1 MYNILKYKIV
11 KTNTVPIPRIS
22 AFPFLGFLHFP
33 MGIPSYF
40 AHVLKKYPRVI
51 KRLAELP
58 CINNLY
64 LDCNGMVYDVV
75 RQMQYTPENPAAY
88 EAEMLQRICESIDA
102 CIAILRPTSSVFIAF
117 DGVAPVA
124 KLNQQRERRYKSW
137 YLGEMEAQRRR
148 DHNKITQK
156 GGQKGGRVEPPKPAW
171 NTSSITPGTKFMNAL
186 HDKLAEYYDTT
197 NPSALNARYNL
208 SGGAGIIVSSSKE
221 PGEGEHK
228 LFEYIREHAS
238 EHANTTTII
247 YGLDA
252 DLIMLCMSHLHIS
265 RGIYL
270 YRETPEFVK
279 SINVALDEKERYFMD
294 IPEFADA
301 IVENLRCQAHNG
313 SLCPIP
319 LPRGVAPPKVPLESR
334 RGAGHKEPLGVW
346 GALVAPQL
354 DYIFICFM
362 LGNDFMPHFPALNIR
377 TTGIASLMD
386 AYRATMGPAETIIH
400 TTAAGEYTIH
410 WPNYKK
416 LVAHLAA
423 QELTLIRKEH
433 ATRDRQARHMRDS
446 DKEDDVM
453 HDVLMLPMTQRE
465 VERDINPFQPGW
477 ENRYYAALCDIH
489 DGGAIDSSAAV
500 AALCRNYLEGME
512 WTFRYYTRGCVDWK
526 WTYANHYPPLLAD
539 LVQHIPDDTT
549 HDPTNAFSF
558 LQVNP
563 KDPIRDVV
571 QLCYVL
577 PRASHA
583 LLPQSVERALM
594 RSSMKDRYTDNGSH
608 NFKWAYCKYFWE
620 CHTDLPPL
628 DLRELDQ
635 IIDGNTGS
643 RLTSRKHSIKSL

>member
-1 MYNILKYKIV
+1 
-11 KTNTVPIPRIS
+11 
-22 AFPFLGFLHFP
+22 

-40 AHVLKKYPRVI
+40 AHVLKKYPHVI
-51 KRLAELP
+51 KRLSELP

-75 RQMQYTPENPAAY
+75 RQMQYTPENQAAY
-88 EAEMLQRICESIDA
+88 ESEMLQRICESIDA

-148 DHNKITQK
+148 DHNKINKK

-171 NTSSITPGTKFMNAL
+171 NTSAITPGTKFMNAL

-197 NPSALNARYNL
+197 NKAELNARYNL
-208 SGGAGIIVSSSKE
+208 SGAGIIVSSSKE

-228 LFEYIREHAS
+228 LFEYIREHAAD
-238 EHANTTTII
+238 HANMTTII
-247 YGLDA
+247 HGLDA

-294 IPEFADA
+294 IPVFADA
-301 IVENLRCQAHNG
+301 IVENLRVTPMKSAQT
-313 SLCPIP
+313 P
-319 LPRGVAPPKVPLESR
+319 VM
-334 RGAGHKEPLGVW
+334 
-346 GALVAPQL
+346 
-354 DYIFICFM
+354 DYIFMCFM

-377 TTGIASLMD
+377 TTGINSLME
-386 AYRATMGPAETIIH
+386 AYRATIAPNETIIQ
-400 TTAAGEYTIH
+400 TTVTGEYAIH

-433 ATRDRQARHMRDS
+433 TTRDRQARYMRDT

-453 HDVLMLPMTQRE
+453 HDVLMLPMTQRD
-465 VERDINPFQPGW
+465 VEREINPFQPGW
-477 ENRYYAALCDIH
+477 ENRYYASLCDMH
-489 DGGAIDSSAAV
+489 ATPL
-500 AALCRNYLEGME
+500 LCRNYLEGME

-539 LVQHIPDDTT
+539 LVHHIPDTY
-549 HDPTNAFSF
+549 DPNAFSF
-558 LQVNP
+558 LRIKP
-563 KDPIRDVV
+563 KEPIRDVV

-583 LLPQSVERALM
+583 LLPSSVERALM
-594 RSSMKDRYTDNGSH
+594 CSSMKDRYTDNGGH

-620 CHTDLPPL
+620 CHTDLPAL
-628 DLRELDQ
+628 DLCELDK
-635 IIDGNTGS
+635 IV
-643 RLTSRKHSIKSL
+643 

>member
-1 MYNILKYKIV
+1 
-11 KTNTVPIPRIS
+11 
-22 AFPFLGFLHFP
+22 

-40 AHVLKKYPRVI
+40 AHVLKKYPGVI

-64 LDCNGMVYDVV
+64 LDCNGMIYDVV
-75 RQMQYTPENPAAY
+75 RQMQYKPEDQAAY

-148 DHNKITQK
+148 ELATK
-156 GGQKGGRVEPPKPAW
+156 VAAPKPAW
-171 NTSSITPGTKFMNAL
+171 NTSAITPGTKFMRAL
-186 HDKLAEYYDTT
+186 HKKLTEHYDAT
-197 NPSALNARYNL
+197 NKPALDARYNL
-208 SGGAGIIVSSSKE
+208 SGGAGIIVSSSNE

-228 LFEYIREHAS
+228 LFEYIREHAA
-238 EHANTTTII
+238 EHADKTTVI

-301 IVENLRCQAHNG
+301 ITGTQVPVNPPPTGTQVPVVA
-313 SLCPIP
+313 
-319 LPRGVAPPKVPLESR
+319 RGEPMGVWGAISAPNSGSR
-334 RGAGHKEPLGVW
+334 RGAGNQGSPVM
-346 GALVAPQL
+346 
-354 DYIFICFM
+354 DYIFMCFM

-377 TTGIASLMD
+377 TTGIATLME
-386 AYRATMGPAETIIH
+386 AYRAVFKPDESIIQLQ
-400 TTAAGEYTIH
+400 GSSWSIH

-416 LVAHLAA
+416 FVAHLAA

-433 ATRDRQARHMRDS
+433 GTRDRQARHMRDT

-465 VERDINPFQPGW
+465 VERDIDPFKPGW
-477 ENRYYAALCDIH
+477 ERRYYASLCDIH
-489 DGGAIDSSAAV
+489 AADDKAI

-512 WTFRYYTRGCVDWK
+512 WTFRYYTSGCVDWK

-539 LVQHIPDDTT
+539 LVKHIPEGQG
-549 HDPTNAFSF
+549 PTNAFSF
-558 LQVNP
+558 LRAKP

-583 LLPQSVERALM
+583 LLPPAVERALM
-594 RSSMKDRYTDNGSH
+594 RSKLRSKYTDDGSP

-620 CHTDLPPL
+620 CHTDLPEL
-628 DLRELDQ
+628 DLEELAQ
-635 IIDGNTGS
+635 IVP
-643 RLTSRKHSIKSL
+643 HA

>member
-1 MYNILKYKIV
+1 
-11 KTNTVPIPRIS
+11 
-22 AFPFLGFLHFP
+22 

-40 AHVLKKYPRVI
+40 AHVLKKYPHVI
-51 KRLAELP
+51 KRLSELP

-64 LDCNGMVYDVV
+64 LDCNGMIYDVV
-75 RQMQYTPENPAAY
+75 RQMQYKPENQEAY

-102 CIAILRPTSSVFIAF
+102 CIAIMRPTNSVFIAF

-148 DHNKITQK
+148 KLVTK
-156 GGQKGGRVEPPKPAW
+156 VEAPKPAW
-171 NTSSITPGTKFMNAL
+171 NTSAITPGTKFMNAL
-186 HDKLAEYYDTT
+186 HKKLTEYYAVT
-197 NPSALNARYNL
+197 NANDLPNPK
-208 SGGAGIIVSSSKE
+208 IILSSSNE

-228 LFEYIREHAS
+228 LFEYIREHAA
-238 EHANTTTII
+238 EHAHMTTVIH
-247 YGLDA
+247 GLDA

-301 IVENLRCQAHNG
+301 IVEHLTGLTKPSCK
-313 SLCPIP
+313 ST
-319 LPRGVAPPKVPLESR
+319 KVM
-334 RGAGHKEPLGVW
+334 
-346 GALVAPQL
+346 
-354 DYIFICFM
+354 DYIFMCFM

-377 TTGIASLMD
+377 TTGIATLME
-386 AYRATMGPAETIIH
+386 AYRTVFKSGESIIQ
-400 TTAAGEYTIH
+400 TSPSLNID

-416 LVAHLAA
+416 FVSHLAA
-423 QELTLIRKEH
+423 QELTMIRKEH
-433 ATRDRQARHMRDS
+433 TTRDRQARYMRDS

-453 HDVLMLPMTQRE
+453 HDVMMLPMTQRD
-465 VERDINPFQPGW
+465 VERHINPFEPGW
-477 ENRYYAALCDIH
+477 ERRYYASLCDIH
-489 DGGAIDSSAAV
+489 NADDKAIAS
-500 AALCRNYLEGME
+500 LCRNYLEGME

-539 LVQHIPDDTT
+539 LAKHIPETQT
-549 HDPTNAFSF
+549 QGQIAFSF
-558 LQVNP
+558 LHEKP
-563 KDPIRDVV
+563 KDPIRDVI

-583 LLPQSVERALM
+583 LLPPSVERALM
-594 RSSMKDRYTDNGSH
+594 QSKLRSKYTDDGTP

-620 CHTDLPPL
+620 CHTDLPEL
-628 DLRELDQ
+628 DLEELAQ
-635 IIDGNTGS
+635 IVLS
-643 RLTSRKHSIKSL
+643 

>member
-11 KTNTVPIPRIS
+11 ITNTLPTHLIS
-22 AFPFLGFLHFP
+22 LHFA

-75 RQMQYTPENPAAY
+75 RQMQYTPENTAAY
-88 EAEMLQRICESIDA
+88 EAEMLQRICDSIDA

-156 GGQKGGRVEPPKPAW
+156 GGQKEGRVEPPKPAW

-186 HDKLAEYYDTT
+186 HDKLAEYYDAT
-197 NPSALNARYNL
+197 NKAELNARYNL
-208 SGGAGIIVSSSKE
+208 SGAGIIVSSSKE

-228 LFEYIREHAS
+228 LFEYIREHAA
-238 EHANTTTII
+238 EHANVNTII

-301 IVENLRCQAHNG
+301 IVENLRVSA
-313 SLCPIP
+313 
-319 LPRGVAPPKVPLESR
+319 VAAPQKV
-334 RGAGHKEPLGVW
+334 PLGVW

-354 DYIFICFM
+354 DYIFMCFM

-377 TTGIASLMD
+377 TTGIASLME
-386 AYRATMGPAETIIH
+386 AYRATIGADETIIQ
-400 TTAAGEYTIH
+400 TTTPGEYAIH

-433 ATRDRQARHMRDS
+433 ATRDRQARHMRDA
-446 DKEDDVM
+446 DRDDDVM
-453 HDVLMLPMTQRE
+453 HDVLMLPMTQRD

-477 ENRYYAALCDIH
+477 ENRYYASLCDMH
-489 DGGAIDSSAAV
+489 APMDQEV
-500 AALCRNYLEGME
+500 TALCRNYLEGME

-539 LVQHIPDDTT
+539 LVHHIPET
-549 HDPTNAFSF
+549 HDPTNPFSF
-558 LQVNP
+558 MRIQP
-563 KDPIRDVV
+563 KEPIRDVV

-583 LLPQSVERALM
+583 LLPPSVERALM
-594 RSSMKDRYTDNGSH
+594 HSNFGSKYTDDGGH

-620 CHTDLPPL
+620 CHTDLPAL
-628 DLRELDQ
+628 DLRELEQ
-635 IIDGNTGS
+635 IVKKTD
-643 RLTSRKHSIKSL
+643 

>member
-1 MYNILKYKIV
+1 
-11 KTNTVPIPRIS
+11 
-22 AFPFLGFLHFP
+22 

-40 AHVLKKYPRVI
+40 AHVLKKYPHVI
-51 KRLAELP
+51 KRLSELP

-75 RQMQYTPENPAAY
+75 HQMQYTPENIAAY

-102 CIAILRPTSSVFIAF
+102 CIAILRPISSVFIAF

-148 DHNKITQK
+148 EIVSARSTQTGSGK
-156 GGQKGGRVEPPKPAW
+156 SKTSTFKVEPPKPAW
-171 NTSSITPGTKFMNAL
+171 NTSAITPGTKFMNAL
-186 HDKLAEYYDTT
+186 HDKLAEYYDTK

-208 SGGAGIIVSSSKE
+208 SGAGIIVSSSKE

-228 LFEYIREHAS
+228 LFEYIRDHAA
-238 EHANTTTII
+238 EHANMTTVI

-279 SINVALDEKERYFMD
+279 SINVVLDEKERYFMD
-294 IPEFADA
+294 IPEFATA
-301 IVENLRCQAHNG
+301 IVQHVIT
-313 SLCPIP
+313 SS
-319 LPRGVAPPKVPLESR
+319 APNPTAAKNKVM
-334 RGAGHKEPLGVW
+334 
-346 GALVAPQL
+346 
-354 DYIFICFM
+354 DYIFMCFM

-377 TTGIASLMD
+377 TTGIATIME
-386 AYRATMGPAETIIH
+386 AYRATIGSNETIIQIH
-400 TTAAGEYTIH
+400 LNEYVIH

-433 ATRDRQARHMRDS
+433 GTRDRQARHMRDS
-446 DKEDDVM
+446 DKDDDVM
-453 HDVLMLPMTQRE
+453 HDVMMLPMTQRD

-477 ENRYYAALCDIH
+477 ETRYYSALCDMH
-489 DGGAIDSSAAV
+489 GAIDPTAV

-539 LVQHIPDDTT
+539 LVHHIPET

-558 LQVNP
+558 LQVKP
-563 KDPIRDVV
+563 KEPIRDVV

-583 LLPQSVERALM
+583 LLPPSVERALM
-594 RSSMKDRYTDNGSH
+594 RSSMKDRYTDDGSN
-608 NFKWAYCKYFWE
+608 NFKWAYCKFFWE
-620 CHTDLPPL
+620 CHTDLPAL
-628 DLRELDQ
+628 DLRELEQ
-635 IIDGNTGS
+635 IMKKTD
-643 RLTSRKHSIKSL
+643 

>member
-1 MYNILKYKIV
+1 
-11 KTNTVPIPRIS
+11 
-22 AFPFLGFLHFP
+22 

-88 EAEMLQRICESIDA
+88 ETEMLQRICDSIDA

-148 DHNKITQK
+148 DHNKITQN

-186 HDKLAEYYDTT
+186 HDKLAEYYGGDRA
-197 NPSALNARYNL
+197 ALNARYNL
-208 SGGAGIIVSSSKE
+208 SGGAGIMVSSSKE

-228 LFEYIREHAS
+228 LFEYIREHAA
-238 EHANTTTII
+238 EHAHATTVI

-294 IPEFADA
+294 IPEFADG
-301 IVENLRCQAHNG
+301 ILENLRF
-313 SLCPIP
+313 PTP
-319 LPRGVAPPKVPLESR
+319 LPLGVAPQKVPLGSGS
-334 RGAGHKEPLGVW
+334 GAVRKLGVW
-346 GALVAPQL
+346 GATNAPQL
-354 DYIFICFM
+354 DYIFMCFM

-377 TTGIASLMD
+377 TTGIAALME
-386 AYRATMGPAETIIH
+386 AYRITIAPAETIIQSD
-400 TTAAGEYTIH
+400 AQGEYSIH
-410 WPNYKK
+410 WPNYGK
-416 LVAHLAA
+416 LIAHLAS
-423 QELTLIRKEH
+423 QELTMIRKEH
-433 ATRDRQARHMRDS
+433 TTRDRMSRHTREPDNP
-446 DKEDDVM
+446 DDVM
-453 HDVLMLPMTQRE
+453 HDVMMLPMKQRD
-465 VERDINPFQPGW
+465 VEREINPFEDGW
-477 ENRYYAALCDIH
+477 ERRYYAALCDIH
-489 DGGAIDSSAAV
+489 SDARAHDSVS
-500 AALCRNYLEGME
+500 ALCRNYLQGME
-512 WTFRYYTRGCVDWK
+512 WTFRYYTRGCADWK

-539 LVQHIPDDTT
+539 LTKHIPST
-549 HDPTNAFSF
+549 ASFSF
-558 LQVNP
+558 LQVKP
-563 KDPIRDVV
+563 KEPIRDLV

-583 LLPQSVERALM
+583 LLPPSVERALM
-594 RSSMKDRYTDNGSH
+594 RSKLASKYTDNGNH

-620 CHTDLPPL
+620 CHTDLPAL
-628 DLRELDQ
+628 DLRELDK
-635 IIDGNTGS
+635 IVDTGAG
-643 RLTSRKHSIKSL
+643 TPAI

>member
-1 MYNILKYKIV
+1 
-11 KTNTVPIPRIS
+11 
-22 AFPFLGFLHFP
+22 

-40 AHVLKKYPRVI
+40 AHVLKKYPHVI
-51 KRLAELP
+51 KRLSELP

-64 LDCNGMVYDVV
+64 LDCNGMIYDVV
-75 RQMQYTPENPAAY
+75 HQMQFRPEDQPAY
-88 EAEMLQRICESIDA
+88 EAELLQRICDSIDA
-102 CIAILRPTSSVFIAF
+102 CIAVLRPTNSVFIAF

-137 YLGEMEAQRRR
+137 YLGEMESQRRR
-148 DHNKITQK
+148 DHNKTVQK
-156 GGQKGGRVEPPKPAW
+156 KKGQKGGHVEPPKPAW

-186 HDKLAEYYDTT
+186 HDKLSVYYDTT
-197 NPSALNARYNL
+197 NPSELNARYNL

-228 LFEYIREHAS
+228 LFEYIRQHAAEHADK
-238 EHANTTTII
+238 NTVI

-279 SINVALDEKERYFMD
+279 SINVSLDEKERYFMD
-294 IPEFADA
+294 IPEFSDA
-301 IVENLRCQAHNG
+301 ILENLRF
-313 SLCPIP
+313 PIP
-319 LPRGVAPPKVPLESR
+319 LPHRVAPPGKGVVR
-334 RGAGHKEPLGVW
+334 KEPLGVW

-354 DYIFICFM
+354 DYIFMCFM

-377 TTGIASLMD
+377 TTGIATLMD
-386 AYRATMGPAETIIH
+386 AYRATIGAGETIIQSPSP
-400 TTAAGEYTIH
+400 GEHTIH

-416 LVAHLAA
+416 LIAHLAA

-433 ATRDRQARHMRDS
+433 ATRDRQARHMRDT

-453 HDVLMLPMTQRE
+453 HDVLMLPMSQRD
-465 VERDINPFQPGW
+465 VERGIDPFSAGW
-477 ENRYYAALCDIH
+477 EHRYYAALCDMPEPTDQSI
-489 DGGAIDSSAAV
+489 

-512 WTFRYYTRGCVDWK
+512 WTFRYYTRGCVNWK

-539 LVQHIPDDTT
+539 LVQHVPD
-549 HDPTNAFSF
+549 HECS
-558 LQVNP
+558 LLSVKP
-563 KDPIRDVV
+563 KEPIRDVV

-583 LLPQSVERALM
+583 LLPPSVERALM
-594 RSSMKDRYTDNGSH
+594 RGKFASKYTDDGSH

-620 CHTDLPPL
+620 CHTDLPAL
-628 DLRELDQ
+628 DLHELEELVKKTD
-635 IIDGNTGS
+635 
-643 RLTSRKHSIKSL
+643 

>member
-11 KTNTVPIPRIS
+11 ITNTLPTHLIS
-22 AFPFLGFLHFP
+22 LHFA

-75 RQMQYTPENPAAY
+75 RQMQYTPENTAAY
-88 EAEMLQRICESIDA
+88 EAEMLQRICDSIDA

-186 HDKLAEYYDTT
+186 HDKLAEYYDTA

-228 LFEYIREHAS
+228 LFEYIRDHAS
-238 EHANTTTII
+238 EHANMTTVI

-294 IPEFADA
+294 VPEFADA
-301 IVENLRCQAHNG
+301 IVENLRVSA
-313 SLCPIP
+313 
-319 LPRGVAPPKVPLESR
+319 VAAPQKV
-334 RGAGHKEPLGVW
+334 PLGVW

-354 DYIFICFM
+354 DYIFMCFM

-377 TTGIASLMD
+377 TTGIASLME
-386 AYRATMGPAETIIH
+386 AYRATIGADETIIQ
-400 TTAAGEYTIH
+400 TTTPGEYAIH

-433 ATRDRQARHMRDS
+433 ATRDRQARHMRDT

-453 HDVLMLPMTQRE
+453 HDVLMLPMTQRD
-465 VERDINPFQPGW
+465 VERDINPFKPGW
-477 ENRYYAALCDIH
+477 DNRYYASLCDMH
-489 DGGAIDSSAAV
+489 APMDQEV
-500 AALCRNYLEGME
+500 TALCRNYLEGME

-539 LVQHIPDDTT
+539 LVHHIPET
-549 HDPTNAFSF
+549 HDPVNAFSF
-558 LQVNP
+558 LRIKP
-563 KDPIRDVV
+563 KEPIRDVV

-583 LLPQSVERALM
+583 LLPPSVERALM
-594 RSSMKDRYTDNGSH
+594 RSNFGSKYTDDGSH

-620 CHTDLPPL
+620 CHTDLPAL
-628 DLRELDQ
+628 DLHELEQ
-635 IIDGNTGS
+635 IVKKTD
-643 RLTSRKHSIKSL
+643 

>member
-1 MYNILKYKIV
+1 MNKYL
-11 KTNTVPIPRIS
+11 TTFNAFDS
-22 AFPFLGFLHFP
+22 ACA

-40 AHVLKKYPRVI
+40 AHVLKAYPRVI
-51 KRLAELP
+51 KRLSALP

-64 LDCNGMVYDVV
+64 LDCNGMIYDVV
-75 RQMQYTPENPAAY
+75 RQMQYKPEDQLAY
-88 EAEMLQRICESIDA
+88 EAELLQRICESIGA
-102 CIAILRPTSSVFIAF
+102 CIAIMRPTSSVFIAF

-137 YLGEMEAQRRR
+137 YLGEMESQRRR
-148 DHNKITQK
+148 DISLCNKNNKNKKNNTNEKTSRI
-156 GGQKGGRVEPPKPAW
+156 EPPKPAW
-171 NTSSITPGTKFMNAL
+171 NTSAITPGTKFMNAL
-186 HDKLAEYYDTT
+186 HDKLTDYYDTT
-197 NPSALNARYNL
+197 NTSALNARYNL
-208 SGGAGIIVSSSKE
+208 SGAGIMVSSSKE

-228 LFEYIREHAS
+228 LFEYIRAHAS
-238 EHANTTTII
+238 EHADMTTVI

-294 IPEFADA
+294 IPEFSDA
-301 IVENLRCQAHNG
+301 I
-313 SLCPIP
+313 
-319 LPRGVAPPKVPLESR
+319 
-334 RGAGHKEPLGVW
+334 W
-346 GALVAPQL
+346 GAMSAPHTPNGAL
-354 DYIFICFM
+354 IPTITKWEEGGVRGTVGSPMDYIFMCFM

-377 TTGIASLMD
+377 TTGIASLME
-386 AYRATMGPAETIIH
+386 AYRATMGPAETIIQ
-400 TTAAGEYTIH
+400 TTTPGEYTIH

-416 LVAHLAA
+416 LVAHLAT

-433 ATRDRQARHMRDS
+433 ATRDRQSRHMRDS

-453 HDVLMLPMTQRE
+453 HDVLMLPMTQRD
-465 VERDINPFQPGW
+465 VEREINPFQPGW
-477 ENRYYAALCDIH
+477 ENRYYAAMCDIQ
-489 DGGAIDSSAAV
+489 GPIAPQEVS
-500 AALCRNYLEGME
+500 ALCRNYLEGME

-539 LVQHIPDDTT
+539 LVHHIPDT
-549 HDPTNAFSF
+549 HDPTNAVSF
-558 LQVNP
+558 LRIKP
-563 KDPIRDVV
+563 KEPIRDVV

-583 LLPQSVERALM
+583 LLPPSVERALM
-594 RSSMKDRYTDNGSH
+594 RSSLKDRYTDNGSH

-628 DLRELDQ
+628 DLRELEQ
-635 IIDGNTGS
+635 IVKKTD
-643 RLTSRKHSIKSL
+643 

>member
-11 KTNTVPIPRIS
+11 IINTCALFTILLF
-22 AFPFLGFLHFP
+22 A

-40 AHVLKKYPRVI
+40 AHVLKKYPNVI
-51 KRLAELP
+51 KRLSELP

-75 RQMQYTPENPAAY
+75 HQMQYTPENIAAY

-102 CIAILRPTSSVFIAF
+102 CIAIMRPISSVFIAF

-148 DHNKITQK
+148 EIMNGASGKPKALKVQ
-156 GGQKGGRVEPPKPAW
+156 PPKPAW
-171 NTSSITPGTKFMNAL
+171 NTSAITPGTKFMTAL

-208 SGGAGIIVSSSKE
+208 SGAGIIISSSKE

-228 LFEYIREHAS
+228 LFEYIREHAA
-238 EHANTTTII
+238 EHANMTTVI

-301 IVENLRCQAHNG
+301 ILENLRF
-313 SLCPIP
+313 PIP
-319 LPRGVAPPKVPLESR
+319 LPHRVAPPGK
-334 RGAGHKEPLGVW
+334 GAARKEPLGVW

-354 DYIFICFM
+354 DYIFMCFM

-377 TTGIASLMD
+377 TTGIATLME
-386 AYRATMGPAETIIH
+386 AYRATIGADETIIQ
-400 TTAAGEYTIH
+400 TTPLGEYVIH

-433 ATRDRQARHMRDS
+433 TTRDRQARHMRDT
-446 DKEDDVM
+446 DKDDDVM
-453 HDVLMLPMTQRE
+453 HDVMMLPMKQRD

-489 DGGAIDSSAAV
+489 APMV
-500 AALCRNYLEGME
+500 QEKTALCRNYLEGME

-539 LVQHIPDDTT
+539 LVHHIPDI

-558 LQVNP
+558 LQVKP
-563 KDPIRDVV
+563 KEPIRDVV

-583 LLPQSVERALM
+583 LLPPSVERALM
-594 RSSMKDRYTDNGSH
+594 RSSMKDRYTDDGSN
-608 NFKWAYCKYFWE
+608 NFKWAYCKFFWE
-620 CHTDLPPL
+620 CHTDLPAL
-628 DLRELDQ
+628 DLRELEQ
-635 IIDGNTGS
+635 IVKKTD
-643 RLTSRKHSIKSL
+643 

>member
-1 MYNILKYKIV
+1 
-11 KTNTVPIPRIS
+11 
-22 AFPFLGFLHFP
+22 

-40 AHVLKKYPRVI
+40 AHVLKKYPHVI
-51 KRLAELP
+51 KRLSELP

-64 LDCNGMVYDVV
+64 LDCNGMIYDVV
-75 RQMQYTPENPAAY
+75 RQMQYKPENQEAY

-102 CIAILRPTSSVFIAF
+102 CIAIMRPTNSVFIAF

-148 DHNKITQK
+148 KLVTK
-156 GGQKGGRVEPPKPAW
+156 VEAPKPAW
-171 NTSSITPGTKFMNAL
+171 NTSAITPGTKFMNAL
-186 HDKLAEYYDTT
+186 HKKLTEYYAVT
-197 NPSALNARYNL
+197 NANDLPNPK
-208 SGGAGIIVSSSKE
+208 IILSSSNE

-228 LFEYIREHAS
+228 LFEYIREHAA
-238 EHANTTTII
+238 EHAHMTTVIH
-247 YGLDA
+247 GLDA

-301 IVENLRCQAHNG
+301 IVEHLTGLTKPSCK
-313 SLCPIP
+313 ST
-319 LPRGVAPPKVPLESR
+319 KVM
-334 RGAGHKEPLGVW
+334 
-346 GALVAPQL
+346 
-354 DYIFICFM
+354 DYIFMCFM

-377 TTGIASLMD
+377 TTGIATLME
-386 AYRATMGPAETIIH
+386 AYRTVFKSGESIIQ
-400 TTAAGEYTIH
+400 ASPSLNID

-416 LVAHLAA
+416 FVSHLAA
-423 QELTLIRKEH
+423 QELTMIRKEH
-433 ATRDRQARHMRDS
+433 TTRDRQARYMRDS

-453 HDVLMLPMTQRE
+453 HDVMMLPMTQRD
-465 VERDINPFQPGW
+465 VERHINPFEPGW
-477 ENRYYAALCDIH
+477 ERRYYASLCDIH
-489 DGGAIDSSAAV
+489 NADDKAIAS
-500 AALCRNYLEGME
+500 LCRNYLEGME

-539 LVQHIPDDTT
+539 LAKHIPETQT
-549 HDPTNAFSF
+549 QGQIAFSF
-558 LQVNP
+558 LHEKP
-563 KDPIRDVV
+563 KDPIRDVI

-583 LLPQSVERALM
+583 LLPPSVERALM
-594 RSSMKDRYTDNGSH
+594 QSKLRSKYTDDGTP

-620 CHTDLPPL
+620 CHTDLPEL
-628 DLRELDQ
+628 DLEELAQ
-635 IIDGNTGS
+635 IVLS
-643 RLTSRKHSIKSL
+643 

>member
-1 MYNILKYKIV
+1 
-11 KTNTVPIPRIS
+11 
-22 AFPFLGFLHFP
+22 

-40 AHVLKKYPRVI
+40 THVLKAYPHVI
-51 KRLAELP
+51 KRLSELP

-75 RQMQYTPENPAAY
+75 HQMQYKPEEQAAY
-88 EAEMLQRICESIDA
+88 EAELLQRICESIDA
-102 CIAILRPTSSVFIAF
+102 CIAIMRPMSSVFIAF

-148 DHNKITQK
+148 EVVKNKNNNNTIYNK
-156 GGQKGGRVEPPKPAW
+156 GKKASFIEPPKPAW

-197 NPSALNARYNL
+197 KRAALNARYNL
-208 SGGAGIIVSSSKE
+208 SGKGIMVSSSKE

-228 LFEYIREHAS
+228 LFEYIREHAAD
-238 EHANTTTII
+238 HANMTTVI

-279 SINVALDEKERYFMD
+279 SINVTLDEKERYFMD

-301 IVENLRCQAHNG
+301 I
-313 SLCPIP
+313 
-319 LPRGVAPPKVPLESR
+319 
-334 RGAGHKEPLGVW
+334 W
-346 GALVAPQL
+346 GAMSAPHTPNGALIPTITPREGGVRGQRL
-354 DYIFICFM
+354 LRRTHGSPMDYIFMCFM

-377 TTGIASLMD
+377 TTGIATLMG
-386 AYRATMGPAETIIH
+386 AYRATIGADETIIQ
-400 TTAAGEYTIH
+400 TTPLGEYAIH

-416 LVAHLAA
+416 LIAHLAT

-433 ATRDRQARHMRDS
+433 ATRDRQAKHMRDS
-446 DKEDDVM
+446 DRGDDVM
-453 HDVLMLPMTQRE
+453 HDVMMLPMKQRD
-465 VERDINPFQPGW
+465 VEIGINPFEPGW
-477 ENRYYAALCDIH
+477 EQRYYAAMCDMH
-489 DGGAIDSSAAV
+489 GAIDPPAV
-500 AALCRNYLEGME
+500 ASLCRNYLEGME

-539 LVQHIPDDTT
+539 LVHHIPET
-549 HDPTNAFSF
+549 HDPANAFSF
-558 LQVNP
+558 LSIKP
-563 KDPIRDVV
+563 KEPIRDVV

-583 LLPQSVERALM
+583 LLPPSVERALM
-594 RSSMKDRYTDNGSH
+594 RSRIGHKYTDDGSH

-620 CHTDLPPL
+620 CHTDLPAL
-628 DLRELDQ
+628 DLHELEQ
-635 IIDGNTGS
+635 IVKKTD
-643 RLTSRKHSIKSL
+643 

>member
-1 MYNILKYKIV
+1 
-11 KTNTVPIPRIS
+11 
-22 AFPFLGFLHFP
+22 

-40 AHVLKKYPRVI
+40 AHVLKKYPHVI
-51 KRLAELP
+51 KRLSELP

-75 RQMQYTPENPAAY
+75 HQMQYTPENIAAY

-102 CIAILRPTSSVFIAF
+102 CIAILRPISSVFIAF

-148 DHNKITQK
+148 EIVSARSTQTGSGK
-156 GGQKGGRVEPPKPAW
+156 SKTSTFKVEPPKPAW
-171 NTSSITPGTKFMNAL
+171 NTSAITPGTKFMNAL
-186 HDKLAEYYDTT
+186 HDKLAEYYDTK

-208 SGGAGIIVSSSKE
+208 SGAGIIVSSSKE

-228 LFEYIREHAS
+228 LFEYIRDHAAEHADM
-238 EHANTTTII
+238 TTVI

-279 SINVALDEKERYFMD
+279 SINVVLDEKERYFMD
-294 IPEFADA
+294 IPEFATA
-301 IVENLRCQAHNG
+301 IVQHVITL
-313 SLCPIP
+313 S
-319 LPRGVAPPKVPLESR
+319 APNPTAAKNKVM
-334 RGAGHKEPLGVW
+334 
-346 GALVAPQL
+346 
-354 DYIFICFM
+354 DYIFMCFM

-377 TTGIASLMD
+377 TTGIASLME
-386 AYRATMGPAETIIH
+386 AYRATIGSNETIIQIH
-400 TTAAGEYTIH
+400 LNEYVIH

-433 ATRDRQARHMRDS
+433 GTRDRQARHMRDS
-446 DKEDDVM
+446 DKDDDVM
-453 HDVLMLPMTQRE
+453 HDVMMLPMTQRD

-477 ENRYYAALCDIH
+477 ETRYYSALCDMH
-489 DGGAIDSSAAV
+489 GAIDPTAV

-539 LVQHIPDDTT
+539 LVHHIPET

-558 LQVNP
+558 LQVKP
-563 KDPIRDVV
+563 KEPIRDVV

-583 LLPQSVERALM
+583 LLPPSVERALM
-594 RSSMKDRYTDNGSH
+594 RSSMKDRYTDDGSN
-608 NFKWAYCKYFWE
+608 NFKWAYCKFFWE
-620 CHTDLPPL
+620 CHTDLPAL
-628 DLRELDQ
+628 DLRELEQ
-635 IIDGNTGS
+635 IMKKTD
-643 RLTSRKHSIKSL
+643 

>member
-1 MYNILKYKIV
+1 
-11 KTNTVPIPRIS
+11 
-22 AFPFLGFLHFP
+22 

-40 AHVLKKYPRVI
+40 AHVLKKYPHVI
-51 KRLAELP
+51 KRLSELP
-58 CINNLY
+58 CIHNLY
-64 LDCNGMVYDVV
+64 LDCNGMIYDVV
-75 RQMQYTPENPAAY
+75 RQMQYAPENTAAY
-88 EAEMLQRICESIDA
+88 EAELLQRICDSIDA
-102 CIAILRPTSSVFIAF
+102 CIAIMRPVSSVFIAF

-148 DHNKITQK
+148 DHNAVAQK
-156 GGQKGGRVEPPKPAW
+156 GAHKGGRVEPPKPVW
-171 NTSSITPGTKFMNAL
+171 NTSAITPGTKFMNAL
-186 HDKLAEYYDTT
+186 HDKLAEHYDTT
-197 NPSALNARYNL
+197 NPAELNARYNL

-228 LFEYIREHAS
+228 LFEYIREHVV
-238 EHANTTTII
+238 EHADNNTII

-279 SINVALDEKERYFMD
+279 SINVTLDEKERYYMD

-301 IVENLRCQAHNG
+301 IWGATSTPHTPNG
-313 SLCPIP
+313 ALITTITHWKG
-319 LPRGVAPPKVPLESR
+319 GV
-334 RGAGHKEPLGVW
+334 RGAMLGTH
-346 GALVAPQL
+346 GSPM
-354 DYIFICFM
+354 DYIFMCFM

-377 TTGIASLMD
+377 TTGIASLME
-386 AYRATMGPAETIIH
+386 AYRATIGANETIIQ
-400 TTAAGEYTIH
+400 TNSLNEYVIH

-416 LVAHLAA
+416 LVAYLAA

-433 ATRDRQARHMRDS
+433 ATRDRQARHTRDT

-453 HDVLMLPMTQRE
+453 HDVLMLPMTQRD
-465 VERDINPFQPGW
+465 VERGIDPFHSGW
-477 ENRYYAALCDIH
+477 ERRYYATMCDIH
-489 DGGAIDSSAAV
+489 APGDQAKTAL
-500 AALCRNYLEGME
+500 LCRNYLEGME

-526 WTYANHYPPLLAD
+526 WSYANHYPPLLAD
-539 LVQHIPDDTT
+539 LVQHIPET

-558 LQVNP
+558 LSVKP
-563 KDPIRDVV
+563 KEPIRDVV

-583 LLPQSVERALM
+583 LLPRAVQRALM
-594 RSSMKDRYTDNGSH
+594 RSKLASKYTDDGGH

-620 CHTDLPPL
+620 CHTDLPAL
-628 DLRELDQ
+628 DLRELDA
-635 IIDGNTGS
+635 IVKKTD
-643 RLTSRKHSIKSL
+643 

>member
-1 MYNILKYKIV
+1 
-11 KTNTVPIPRIS
+11 
-22 AFPFLGFLHFP
+22 

-156 GGQKGGRVEPPKPAW
+156 GGQKGGRVEPPKPVW

-186 HDKLAEYYDTT
+186 HDKLAEYYDTA

-228 LFEYIREHAS
+228 LFEYIRDHAA
-238 EHANTTTII
+238 EHANMTTII

-279 SINVALDEKERYFMD
+279 SINVALDENERYFMD
-294 IPEFADA
+294 IPEFATT
-301 IVENLRCQAHNG
+301 IVQHVMTL
-313 SLCPIP
+313 S
-319 LPRGVAPPKVPLESR
+319 APNPTAAKNKVM
-334 RGAGHKEPLGVW
+334 
-346 GALVAPQL
+346 
-354 DYIFICFM
+354 DYIFMCFM

-377 TTGIASLMD
+377 TTGIATLME
-386 AYRATMGPAETIIH
+386 AYRATMGPTETIIQ
-400 TTAAGEYTIH
+400 TTSSGEYTIH

-453 HDVLMLPMTQRE
+453 HDVLMLPMTQRD

-477 ENRYYAALCDIH
+477 ENRYYAALCDMH
-489 DGGAIDSSAAV
+489 ASTSMVQAV
-500 AALCRNYLEGME
+500 AALSRNYLEGME

-539 LVQHIPDDTT
+539 LVHHIPDT
-549 HDPTNAFSF
+549 HDPANAFSF
-558 LQVNP
+558 LRIKP
-563 KDPIRDVV
+563 KEPIRDVV

-577 PRASHA
+577 PRSSHA
-583 LLPQSVERALM
+583 LLPPSVERALM
-594 RSSMKDRYTDNGSH
+594 RSSLKDRYTDNGSH

-620 CHTDLPPL
+620 CHTELPAL
-628 DLRELDQ
+628 DLRELER
-635 IIDGNTGS
+635 IMDGNPGS
-643 RLTSRKHSIKSL
+643 C

>member
-11 KTNTVPIPRIS
+11 QIKNTTHTHNNPFNNT
-22 AFPFLGFLHFP
+22 FPLFIHCS

-40 AHVLKKYPRVI
+40 AHVLKKYPGVI

-64 LDCNGMVYDVV
+64 MDCNGMIYDVV
-75 RQMQYTPENPAAY
+75 RQMQYKPEDQAAY

-148 DHNKITQK
+148 DHNKITQG

-171 NTSSITPGTKFMNAL
+171 NTSAITPGTKFMRAL
-186 HDKLAEYYDTT
+186 HKKLTEHYDAT
-197 NPSALNARYNL
+197 NKPALDARYNL
-208 SGGAGIIVSSSKE
+208 SGGAGIIVSSSND

-228 LFEYIREHAS
+228 LFEYIRDHAAEHAGK
-238 EHANTTTII
+238 TTVI

-252 DLIMLCMSHLHIS
+252 DLIMLCISHLHIS

-301 IVENLRCQAHNG
+301 ITGTQVPVNPPPTGTQVPVVA
-313 SLCPIP
+313 
-319 LPRGVAPPKVPLESR
+319 RG
-334 RGAGHKEPLGVW
+334 EPMGVW
-346 GALVAPQL
+346 GAKARLVPSRCAISAPTGNQGSPVL
-354 DYIFICFM
+354 DYIFMCFM

-377 TTGIASLMD
+377 TTGIATLME
-386 AYRATMGPAETIIH
+386 AYRAVFKPDESIIQLQ
-400 TTAAGEYTIH
+400 GSSWSIH

-416 LVAHLAA
+416 FVAHLAA

-433 ATRDRQARHMRDS
+433 GTRDRQARHMRDT

-465 VERDINPFQPGW
+465 VERQINPFEPGW
-477 ENRYYAALCDIH
+477 ERRYYASLCDIH
-489 DGGAIDSSAAV
+489 NADDKAI

-512 WTFRYYTRGCVDWK
+512 WTFRYYTSGCVDWK

-539 LVQHIPDDTT
+539 LVKHIPETET
-549 HDPTNAFSF
+549 YNPANDPTNAFSF
-558 LQVNP
+558 LRAKP

-583 LLPQSVERALM
+583 LLPPAVERALM
-594 RSSMKDRYTDNGSH
+594 RSKLRSKYTDDGSP

-620 CHTDLPPL
+620 CHTDLPEL
-628 DLRELDQ
+628 DLEELAQ
-635 IIDGNTGS
+635 IVPV
-643 RLTSRKHSIKSL
+643 